1 MMTTLLLATG
11 VPMMLGG
18 DEFGRTQGG
27 NNNAYCQ
34 DNEISWYDWQ
44 IEPWQQQI
52 LDVTRQLV
60 RLRRDHRVF
69 RQRFFFD
76 GRPVREGGAPDLAWL
91 GPDGQPLTDEEWNA
105 GWTKTLGMYLSGDLH
120 PVPGEPAPTPDDS
133 FLLLLHASD
142 DDFDFTLPGQPF
154 GSTYAVVIDTADDG
168 ETAER
173 AYAAGD
179 AVRLTPRSSV
189 LLRVMA

>member
-1 MMTTLLLATG
+1 MLATG

-34 DNEISWYDWQ
+34 NNGISWYDWDLA
-44 IEPWQQQI
+44 PWQQEI
-52 LDVTRQLV
+52 LDFSRMVVQ
-60 RLRRDHRVF
+60 LRRDHRVF

-91 GPDGQPLTDEEWNA
+91 GPDGQPLTDDEWNA

-120 PVPGEPAPTPDDS
+120 PVPGEPAPSPDDT

-142 DDFDFTLPGQPF
+142 DDIDFTLPGEPF
-154 GSTYAVVIDTADDG
+154 GSAYTTVFDTADDHQVATREYAPG
-168 ETAER
+168 E
-173 AYAAGD
+173 

-189 LLRVMA
+189 LLRVAP